1 MIPPAPTSSGLALRT
16 GDFAN
21 LPQALDYAA
30 RGASGI
36 TLYSGRGEVVER
48 LPHRDLREQALSLAR
63 KLRRTGLRQGDRV
76 ALIAATDG
84 DFVRLFFGCQYAGLV
99 PAPMPLP
106 LAFGG
111 RAAYLSHIRRM
122 IEAAEASAAFAPA
135 ALAPWLSEAVEG
147 LGLVWS
153 GTAAELAALPETEA
167 DLPTVPEDHIA
178 YLQFS
183 SGSTRFPV
191 GVAVT
196 QRALMSNV
204 RAIIR
209 HGLDVRSGDRCTSWL
224 PMYHDMGLVGFLL
237 TPVAAQL
244 SVDLL
249 PTQEFAR
256 RPLMWT
262 SLISSNGGTLS
273 FSPSFGY
280 ELCARRAETA
290 GTGDIDLSSWR
301 VAGIGG
307 DMIRAGVLERFAR
320 AFRSSGFRDSAF
332 VASYGMAEATL
343 AVSFAPL
350 GRGIATDRLDVD
362 RLEQDGVAVP
372 ADPDGARARDFA
384 RCGPVLPGHQLQV
397 RGPDGQALPDLR
409 VGRIFL
415 RGPSLMLEYYR
426 QPLATAA
433 TLAADGWLD
442 TGDLGYLVGGEIV
455 ITGRAK
461 DLILVNGRNIAP
473 QDLEW
478 TIEHELEGMKI
489 GDVAAFSVAGDEGE
503 RVVLL
508 VQCRTSEPD
517 RREALRGSVETTVR
531 KLHGIDCRA
540 VLVPHNSLPHTSSGK
555 LSRSRARQLYL
566 DGAFAKPETG
576 YGTQDAAGVA

>member
-1 MIPPAPTSSGLALRT
+1 MALRA

-21 LPQALDYAA
+21 LPECLDYAA
-30 RGASGI
+30 RGETGI
-36 TLYSGRGEVVER
+36 TVYSGRGEVVET
-48 LPHRDLREQALSLAR
+48 LPYRELRNQALALAR
-63 KLRRTGLRQGDRV
+63 NMCRTGLRQGDRV

-84 DFVRLFFGCQYAGLV
+84 DFIRLFFACQYAGLI

-111 RAAYLSHIRRM
+111 RAAYIRHIRRM
-122 IEAAEASAAFAPA
+122 IEAAEASAAFAPEALSAWLAEAADGLDLVWCGTAA
-135 ALAPWLSEAVEG
+135 ALA
-147 LGLVWS
+147 
-153 GTAAELAALPETEA
+153 ELPQADDVLP
-167 DLPTVPEDHIA
+167 VIPEDQVA

-209 HGLDVRSGDRCTSWL
+209 DGLDVRPGDRCTSWL

-262 SLISSNGGTLS
+262 SLISRNRSTLS

-280 ELCARRAETA
+280 ELCARRAEAA
-290 GTGDIDLSSWR
+290 GQDGVDLSSWR

-307 DMIRAGVLERFAR
+307 DMIRAGVLQRFAE
-320 AFRSSGFRDSAF
+320 AFREAGFAASAF

-350 GRGIATDRLDVD
+350 GRGMKTDRLDID
-362 RLEQDGVAVP
+362 RLERDGVAVP
-372 ADPDGARARDFA
+372 AGPDRSRARDFA
-384 RCGPVLPGHQLQV
+384 RCGPVLPGHQLQI
-397 RGPDGQALPDLR
+397 RRQDGEALRDYQ

-433 TLAADGWLD
+433 TLASDGWLD
-442 TGDLGYLVGGEIV
+442 TGDLGYTVGGEVV

-478 TIEHELEGMKI
+478 TVEHEVAGMKA
-489 GDVAAFSVAGDEGE
+489 GDVAAFSVDAEE
-503 RVVLL
+503 TESVVVL
-508 VQCRTSEPD
+508 VQCRATDPA
-517 RREALRGSVETTVR
+517 RRDALRGDVETVLR
-531 KLHGIDCRA
+531 RLHGIECR
-540 VLVPHNSLPHTSSGK
+540 VILVPHNSLPHTSSGK
-555 LSRSRARQLYL
+555 LSRSRARQLYA
-566 DGAFAKPETG
+566 DGAFS
-576 YGTQDAAGVA
+576 AADGDFGKQGAMGVA